1 MSAREPAKALPDLL
15 RDEGGPGGEYYM
27 LEGEQK
33 LALLEGY
40 SDSVLAILEP
50 RVLLQVKDFSLLRV
64 DSIPKVLLA
73 LGVFLLTVKCGCR

>member
-40 SDSVLAILEP
+40 SDGVLAILEP
-50 RVLLQVKDFSLLRV
+50 LV
-64 DSIPKVLLA
+64 
-73 LGVFLLTVKCGCR
+73 